1 MKLLVLAAV
10 LASFGMASAP
20 VVAMETLGLDGVMPA
35 DGASQPIERRS
46 GRCPG
51 GESRPYVRGCSG
63 V

>member
-1 MKLLVLAAV
+1 MKLLVLAALV
-10 LASFGMASAP
+10 ATSGMASAP
-20 VVAMETLGLDGVMPA
+20 VVAMETLVLGGVMPA
-35 DGASQPIERRS
+35 DGVSQPIERRS